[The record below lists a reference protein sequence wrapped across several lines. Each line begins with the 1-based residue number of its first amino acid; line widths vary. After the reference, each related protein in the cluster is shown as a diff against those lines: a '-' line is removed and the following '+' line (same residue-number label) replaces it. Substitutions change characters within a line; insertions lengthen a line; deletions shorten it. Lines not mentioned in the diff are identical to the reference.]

1 MGRVRRAGPGWE
13 ASRGLQDLGIQTAK
27 ILIITGR
34 EDTGRLIYGMLR
46 LAGYSLTQ
54 LATGVGDILSLSA
67 TYHPDLIVLDFT
79 TPEMDSF
86 MLLEQLRGEVG
97 TGVPVSVLLF
107 GELET
112 SAKVRALT
120 LGVKDFLPEPFDH
133 VDVTA
138 RVRNLLESRRLYE
151 RLTTHSLYMEERFS
165 SRNRELDDTQIE
177 ILERLASAVERRDD
191 ETGEHA
197 RRVGENA
204 ALLARELALPQ
215 DEVELIRRA
224 APLHDVGKV
233 AIPDAILLK
242 PDKLTLEEYE
252 LMKSHTQI
260 GARLLGGG
268 QAILLNLAEQIAL
281 THHERWD
288 GKGYPMALRKWTIP
302 MPGRIVAVVD
312 TFDAITHDRPYKSSI
327 SIYEAVEE
335 LQRLKGGQFDPD
347 VVEAFV
353 KVLER
358 EGYIRRTPHA
368 RA

>member
-1 MGRVRRAGPGWE
+1 MIELW
-13 ASRGLQDLGIQTAK
+13 IHTAR
-27 ILIITGR
+27 ILIITNR

-46 LAGYSLTQ
+46 LAGYAHTR
-54 LATGVGDILSLSA
+54 LADGVGDMLSLSA
-67 TYHPDLIVLDFT
+67 QYHPDLIILDVGVAGVDAF
-79 TPEMDSF
+79 S
-86 MLLEQLRGEVG
+86 LLEQVRAHAGDGLA
-97 TGVPVSVLLF
+97 VPVLIF
-107 GELET
+107 GAIET
-112 SAKVRALT
+112 SAKARALT
-120 LGVKDFLPEPFDH
+120 LGAKDFLPEPFDH
-133 VDVTA
+133 MDVSA
-138 RVRNLLESRRLYE
+138 RVHNLLESHRLYE
-151 RLTTHSLYMEERFS
+151 RLTTQSRYIEERFS
-165 SRNRELDDTQIE
+165 ARNRELDETQIE

-204 ALLARELALPQ
+204 ASLARELALPQ
-215 DEVELIRRA
+215 EEVELIRRA

-242 PDKLTLEEYE
+242 PDKLTLDEYE

-312 TFDAITHDRPYKSSI
+312 TFDALTHDRPYKASLSV
-327 SIYEAVEE
+327 YEAVEE
-335 LQRLKGGQFDPD
+335 LERLKGGQLDPD
-347 VVEAFV
+347 VVDAFL

-358 EGYIRRTPHA
+358 EGYIRRRHVNHGQET
-368 RA
+368 RTG

>member
-1 MGRVRRAGPGWE
+1 MQE
-13 ASRGLQDLGIQTAK
+13 LGIHTAK

-34 EDTGRLIYGMLR
+34 EDTGRLIHSMLR
-46 LAGYSLTQ
+46 LAGYAQTQ
-54 LATGVGDILSLSA
+54 LAAGADDVLSLSA
-67 TYHPDLIVLDFT
+67 EFRPDLIVLDAAS
-79 TPEMDSF
+79 PAMDTF
-86 MLLEQLRGEVG
+86 VLLEQLRTHAGN
-97 TGVPVSVLLF
+97 GVPVPVLIF
-107 GELET
+107 GELNT
-112 SAKVRALT
+112 SAKARALA
-120 LGVKDFLPEPFDH
+120 LGAKDFLPEPFDH

-138 RVRNLLESRRLYE
+138 RARNLLESRRLYE
-151 RLTTHSLYMEERFS
+151 RLTTQSLYMEERFS
-165 SRNRELDDTQIE
+165 ARNRELDDTQIE

-204 ALLARELALPQ
+204 ALLAREIGLPQ

-242 PDKLTLEEYE
+242 PEKLTLDEYE

-302 MPGRIVAVVD
+302 MPGRIVSVVD
-312 TFDAITHDRPYKSSI
+312 TFDAITHDRPYKASI

-335 LQRLKGGQFDPD
+335 LEALKGMQFDPD
-347 VVEAFV
+347 VVEAFL

-358 EGYIRRTPHA
+358 EGYIRRKHLS
-368 RA
+368 R

>member
-1 MGRVRRAGPGWE
+1 VVE
-13 ASRGLQDLGIQTAK
+13 LGIHTAK
-27 ILIITGR
+27 ILIITPR
-34 EDTGRLIYGMLR
+34 EDTGRLIHGMLR
-46 LAGYSLTQ
+46 LAGYPHTHLAAGVADVLSFSLE
-54 LATGVGDILSLSA
+54 
-67 TYHPDLIVLDFT
+67 YHPDLVILDAT
-79 TPEMDSF
+79 AHEAETLV
-86 MLLEQLRGEVG
+86 LLEQLAVQLGNG
-97 TGVPVSVLLF
+97 IPVPVLLF
-107 GELET
+107 GELGT
-112 SAKVRALT
+112 AAKARALT
-120 LGVKDFLPEPFDH
+120 LGARDFLAEPFDH

-138 RVRNLLESRRLYE
+138 RVRNLIESRRLHE
-151 RLTTHSLYMEERFS
+151 RLITQTRYIEERFGARS
-165 SRNRELDDTQIE
+165 RELDDTQIE

-204 ALLARELALPQ
+204 ALLAREVGLPQ
-215 DEVELIRRA
+215 EEVELIRRA

-242 PDKLTLEEYE
+242 PEKLTLDEYE

-302 MPGRIVAVVD
+302 MAGRIVAVVD
-312 TFDAITHDRPYKSSI
+312 TFDAITHNRPYKGSV

-335 LQRLKGGQFDPD
+335 LEALKGVQFDPD
-347 VVEAFV
+347 VVDAFL

-358 EGYIRRTPHA
+358 EGYIRRKHPSRSHA
-368 RA
+368 

>member
-1 MGRVRRAGPGWE
+1 MH
-13 ASRGLQDLGIQTAK
+13 DLGIQTAK

-34 EDTGRLIYGMLR
+34 EDTGRLIHGVLR
-46 LAGYSLTQ
+46 LGGYAHTQVAAG
-54 LATGVGDILSLSA
+54 LADILSLSA
-67 TYHPDLIVLDFT
+67 EYHADLIILDAAS
-79 TPEMDSF
+79 PETDTLF
-86 MLLEQLRGEVG
+86 LLEQLRIHLAEGIP
-97 TGVPVSVLLF
+97 VPVLVF
-107 GELET
+107 GELNT
-112 SAKVRALT
+112 SAKLRALT
-120 LGVKDFLPEPFDH
+120 LGAKDFLPEPFDH
-133 VDVTA
+133 VDVTTRA
-138 RVRNLLESRRLYE
+138 WNLLEARRLTE
-151 RLTTHSLYMEERFS
+151 RLTMQTRYIEERFGA
-165 SRNRELDDTQIE
+165 RNRELDDTQIE

-191 ETGEHA
+191 ETGEHV

-204 ALLARELALPQ
+204 ALLSRELGLPQ

-242 PDKLTLEEYE
+242 PEKLTQDEYE

-312 TFDAITHDRPYKSSI
+312 TFDAITHDRPYKTSL

-335 LQRLKGGQFDPD
+335 LQRLRGGQFDPD
-347 VVEAFV
+347 VVDAFL

-358 EGYIRRTPHA
+358 EGYVRRKHLTGA
-368 RA
+368 

>member
-1 MGRVRRAGPGWE
+1 MHE
-13 ASRGLQDLGIQTAK
+13 LGIHSAN

-34 EDTGRLIYGMLR
+34 EDTGRLIHSMLR
-46 LAGYSLTQ
+46 LAGYAQTQ
-54 LATGVGDILSLSA
+54 LAHGVADILFLSA
-67 TYHPDLIVLDFT
+67 AYHPHLIVLDAASPATDTFV
-79 TPEMDSF
+79 
-86 MLLEQLRGEVG
+86 LLEQLRTNAGNG
-97 TGVPVSVLLF
+97 IPVPVLVF
-107 GELET
+107 GELNT
-112 SAKVRALT
+112 SAKARALT
-120 LGVKDFLPEPFDH
+120 LGAKDFLPEPFDH

-138 RVRNLLESRRLYE
+138 RVQNLLESRRLYE
-151 RLTTHSLYMEERFS
+151 RLTTQSRYIEERFS
-165 SRNRELDDTQIE
+165 ARNRELDDTQIE

-204 ALLARELALPQ
+204 ALLARELSLPQ

-242 PDKLTLEEYE
+242 PEKLTLDEYE

-312 TFDAITHDRPYKSSI
+312 TFDAITHDRPYKSSL

-335 LQRLKGGQFDPD
+335 LHGLKGGQFDPD
-347 VVEAFV
+347 VVEAFL

-358 EGYIRRTPHA
+358 EGYIRRKHLA
-368 RA
+368 RG

>member
-1 MGRVRRAGPGWE
+1 MDE
-13 ASRGLQDLGIQTAK
+13 LGIQTARV
-27 ILIITGR
+27 LIITSR
-34 EDTGRLIYGMLR
+34 EDTGRLIHSMLR
-46 LAGYSLTQ
+46 LAGFGHTELAAAGAGVLTPS
-54 LATGVGDILSLSA
+54 VEH
-67 TYHPDLIVLDFT
+67 HPDLIILDAAGSV
-79 TPEMDSF
+79 EGDAVV
-86 MLLEQLRGEVG
+86 LLEQLRAR
-97 TGVPVSVLLF
+97 TGNGAPAPVLLF
-107 GELET
+107 GELT
-112 SAKVRALT
+112 TAAKVRALA
-120 LGVKDFLPEPFDH
+120 LGAKDFLGEPFDH

-138 RVRNLLESRRLYE
+138 RVRNLLESRRLSE
-151 RLTTHSLYMEERFS
+151 RLTMQTRYMEERFS
-165 SRNRELDDTQIE
+165 ARNRELDETQIE

-204 ALLARELALPQ
+204 ALLARELGLSQ
-215 DEVELIRRA
+215 EEVELLRRA

-242 PDKLTLEEYE
+242 PEKLTLEEYE

-302 MPGRIVAVVD
+302 VPGRIVAVVD
-312 TFDAITHDRPYKSSI
+312 TFDAITHDRPYKASI

-335 LQRLKGGQFDPD
+335 LERLKGIQFDPD
-347 VVEAFV
+347 AVDAFLR
-353 KVLER
+353 VLER
-358 EGYIRRTPHA
+358 EGYIRRRHA
-368 RA
+368 AQGTV

>member
-1 MGRVRRAGPGWE
+1 ME
-13 ASRGLQDLGIQTAK
+13 ASPGLDELGIHTAK
-27 ILIITGR
+27 ILIFTGR

-46 LAGYSLTQ
+46 LAGYTQTQ
-54 LATGVGDILSLSA
+54 LDVGDGGILSLSA
-67 TYHPDLIVLDFT
+67 EYHPDLVILDVA
-79 TPEMDSF
+79 TPEMETF
-86 MLLEQLRGEVG
+86 MLQEQVRAGAEYR
-97 TGVPVSVLLF
+97 VSVLLL

-112 SAKVRALT
+112 AAKARALT

-133 VDVTA
+133 ADVTA
-138 RVRNLLESRRLYE
+138 RVRNLLESRRLRE
-151 RLTTHSLYMEERFS
+151 RLTTQTRYIEERFS
-165 SRNRELDDTQIE
+165 ARNRELDETQIE

-204 ALLARELALPQ
+204 ALLARELSLPQ
-215 DEVELIRRA
+215 AEVELIRRA

-242 PDKLTLEEYE
+242 PGKLTLEEYE

-312 TFDAITHDRPYKSSI
+312 TFDAITHDRPYKTSI